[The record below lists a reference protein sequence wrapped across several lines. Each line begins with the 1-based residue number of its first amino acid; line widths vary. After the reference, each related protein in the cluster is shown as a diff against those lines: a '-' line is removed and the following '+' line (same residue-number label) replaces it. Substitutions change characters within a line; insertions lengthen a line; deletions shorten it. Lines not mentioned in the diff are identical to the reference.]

1 MLWGTPF
8 VESWNNLGMPRVLP
22 GKTAPLPSPF
32 SSAPRR
38 ARSDRS
44 RFSIV
49 PIGSLHHRLGAEVVV
64 SRLLNRLARHRGL
77 RPSGRLRREGRFLP
91 VKSMQLAAGSLGTQ
105 EGPKTVQSEVDI

>member
-22 GKTAPLPSPF
+22 DKTALLPSTLVL
-32 SSAPRR
+32 PRR

-49 PIGSLHHRLGAEVVV
+49 PIGSLHTGWAPKVV
-64 SRLLNRLARHRGL
+64 SRLLNRLAR
-77 RPSGRLRREGRFLP
+77 S
-91 VKSMQLAAGSLGTQ
+91 
-105 EGPKTVQSEVDI
+105 